1 MNEKI
6 KNSFI
11 HPSEE
16 FSPIP
21 FWFWNDTLSKNKIL
35 RQIQD
40 FYEKGVN
47 GFVLHP
53 RMGLPKEPEYLSEKF
68 MAFVKCAVKE
78 AHRLGMRVILYD
90 EGMYPSG
97 SAHGMVV
104 AENAEYASR
113 GLRIEESSNSEP
125 VLFDYEE
132 LVCSLTAKK
141 CGDTIEQ
148 GSVKRFSGGRLPE
161 KHIFLHLI
169 CGFTGGHIRGI
180 HIGEDDWENPP
191 KSADLL
197 NPNATACFLR
207 LTHEK
212 YYKALKEYFGNTVI
226 AMFTD
231 EPCIMGRDGDARMVA
246 WTNGFL
252 EKAESRGITAEQLPA
267 LWYDIGEQ
275 TDKIRR
281 SFAKLLEYELTEN
294 YYRPISDWCV
304 SHGIALAGHP
314 AESED
319 IGLLRCFQIPGQD
332 LIFRRVAP
340 EEHKGVCGAETTQA
354 KCTSDF
360 ARHRGL
366 RRNLNECF
374 ACCGKNSIDWSYTAD
389 DMKWMID
396 WLTLRG
402 VNLLVPHAF
411 FYSVRGGRRFGER
424 PPDVG
429 PNNIWWK
436 YYGWISSYMKRMCAM
451 MTDSFNTASVAILCE
466 SDSLPHKSARWLYE
480 NQIEFNYLEESLLES
495 GAVTVSNGMLH
506 IKRQH
511 YSTLIIEKEYL
522 VSDKVRTFAES
533 GGQVI
538 VCPQK
543 AADAVEFI
551 AKDAIITPQSPDLR
565 VSHLVKD
572 GEHFYVLVNEGE
584 QEISGILSIYAS
596 DEIYIL
602 DAWKGTIE
610 PYNGISMRLRRRE
623 SLILAV
629 GANPEKRTEICF
641 GISAKT
647 EREIKLEH
655 WSVAGRDAALGSW
668 TEKEETRDFCG
679 TMTYETEFE
688 WSNDKEECV
697 IMDLGEVH
705 EQAEVTVNGETAGFR
720 LWAPYE
726 FDITLLLQNGKNSI
740 KVSVSNTQANRYT
753 KHRLPSGLFGEVV
766 LKCSKT
772 ICSLHG

>member
-1 MNEKI
+1 MNEQI

-21 FWFWNDTLSKNKIL
+21 FWFWNDTLSEKEIL

-53 RMGLPKEPEYLSEKF
+53 RIGLPKEPEYLSEGF

-113 GLRIEESSNSEP
+113 GLRIEESSSSEP
-125 VLFDYEE
+125 VLFNREK

-141 CGDTIEQ
+141 SGNAIEQ
-148 GSVKRFSGGRLPE
+148 GSVKRFSGGKLPE

-169 CGFTGGHIRGI
+169 CGFTEGHIRGI

-207 LTHEK
+207 LTHER
-212 YYKALKEYFGNTVI
+212 YYKALTEYYGKTVI

-231 EPCIMGRDGDARMVA
+231 EPCIMGRGGDARMVA
-246 WTNGFL
+246 WTDGFL
-252 EKAESRGITAEQLPA
+252 EKAESRGIMAEQLPA

-281 SFAKLLEYELTEN
+281 SFTKLLEYELTEN

-319 IGLLRCFQIPGQD
+319 IGLLKCFQIPGQD

-340 EEHKGVCGAETTQA
+340 EEHKGVCSAETTQA

-374 ACCGKNSIDWSYTAD
+374 ACCGKNGIDWSYTAD

-411 FYSVRGGRRFGER
+411 FYSVRGERRFGER

-429 PNNIWWK
+429 PNNSWWK
-436 YYGWISSYMKRMCAM
+436 YYSWISSYREPLKI
-451 MTDSFNTASVAILCE
+451 DS
-466 SDSLPHKSARWLYE
+466 
-480 NQIEFNYLEESLLES
+480 
-495 GAVTVSNGMLH
+495 
-506 IKRQH
+506 
-511 YSTLIIEKEYL
+511 
-522 VSDKVRTFAES
+522 
-533 GGQVI
+533 
-538 VCPQK
+538 
-543 AADAVEFI
+543 
-551 AKDAIITPQSPDLR
+551 QS
-565 VSHLVKD
+565 
-572 GEHFYVLVNEGE
+572 
-584 QEISGILSIYAS
+584 
-596 DEIYIL
+596 
-602 DAWKGTIE
+602 
-610 PYNGISMRLRRRE
+610 
-623 SLILAV
+623 
-629 GANPEKRTEICF
+629 
-641 GISAKT
+641 
-647 EREIKLEH
+647 
-655 WSVAGRDAALGSW
+655 
-668 TEKEETRDFCG
+668 
-679 TMTYETEFE
+679 
-688 WSNDKEECV
+688 
-697 IMDLGEVH
+697 
-705 EQAEVTVNGETAGFR
+705 
-720 LWAPYE
+720 
-726 FDITLLLQNGKNSI
+726 
-740 KVSVSNTQANRYT
+740 
-753 KHRLPSGLFGEVV
+753 
-766 LKCSKT
+766 
-772 ICSLHG
+772 